1 MDSMRDIVSMG
12 IIWIIIKMSEVL
24 CEASIKHREDR
35 GGKGEWRERE
45 TARQRDTK
53 GEREGGA

>member
-1 MDSMRDIVSMG
+1 MRDIVSMG